1 MSQVGAADT
10 DRVWLSLMGDA
21 FAHHVWAS
29 LGVIDACLTLSPEQL
44 DAIVPGTYG
53 SILSTVRHFVG
64 GDAFYLSAMTGDRPM
79 LLDEDRLRLPELR
92 AAIERQADRW
102 SQILSGDLD
111 PQTIVEEVDDD
122 GYRRQAPIGI
132 RLAQAIHHGT
142 DHRSQV
148 CTGLTALGVKP
159 PDIDVWDYAL
169 ETGRSTEVLPP
180 S

>member
-1 MSQVGAADT
+1 
-10 DRVWLSLMGDA
+10 MGDA

-29 LGVIDACLTLSPEQL
+29 LGVIDACLTLSPE
-44 DAIVPGTYG
+44 
-53 SILSTVRHFVG
+53 
-64 GDAFYLSAMTGDRPM
+64 
-79 LLDEDRLRLPELR
+79 DEDRLRLPELR

>member
-1 MSQVGAADT
+1 
-10 DRVWLSLMGDA
+10 MGDA